1 MGERPA
7 EFLFDWE
14 KESRGKGE
22 HRKPQSCDRG
32 KLLVATKRRGSHPK
46 KCVGCNPGDD
56 EANGNKRPGR
66 NRRRRRGGRRGKK
79 PHADQQQTQEENAE
93 SADSTEGSTPEPETS
108 LEPVGQAKPG
118 IIAWILRFLGLK

>member
-14 KESRGKGE
+14 KESRGEGE

-56 EANGNKRPGR
+56 EANGNRHGSLR
-66 NRRRRRGGRRGKK
+66 
-79 PHADQQQTQEENAE
+79 
-93 SADSTEGSTPEPETS
+93 EGSTIWWS
-108 LEPVGQAKPG
+108 VNQ
-118 IIAWILRFLGLK
+118 RFSRRE